1 MVRAV
6 ILLDRKIKSHE
17 AVVFTDLDDG
27 SAVLLHLDNKF
38 YYSLNETGSFMWQ
51 QIEKNHGSMGVSQLV
66 QSLCEQFEV
75 GPEQA
80 VQDVNDFLDDLS
92 REGLVEVK

>member
-1 MVRAV
+1 MEQ
-6 ILLDRKIKSHE
+6 KIKAQE

-51 QIEKNHGSMGVSQLV
+51 LIEKGAGSTGADQLIEA
-66 QSLCEQFEV
+66 LCGQFDV
-75 GPEQA
+75 NPEQA
-80 VQDVNDFLDDLS
+80 RADVKEFIEDLAK
-92 REGLVEVK
+92 EGLVTVKQG